1 MQECELGGT
10 VSGCQRGLTGLQRHF
25 QLNQLATKFDED
37 ECSSSSALE
46 YELKLLPPLYSAK
59 MGQYSR
65 APILV

>member
-25 QLNQLATKFDED
+25 QLNQLATTFDEE
-37 ECSSSSALE
+37 ECSSSTVLE

-59 MGQYSR
+59 MGQHSW

>member
-10 VSGCQRGLTGLQRHF
+10 VSGYQRGLTGLQHHF

-46 YELKLLPPLYSAK
+46 YELKLPPPLYSAK